1 MKVFNSSPD
10 LPAAWALHA
19 FALSCW
25 ADESAAKTAPLNDKI
40 RLATKNVLIFF
51 PVNSIKVSAARVFYC
66 VSYSL
71 CSPTFHACQ
80 INATPRAA
88 VYCLVSLYI
97 VPIYLVQ
104 IYLNPASL
112 AHLQAHLCSGTEAS
126 PEAIALSV
134 DFLGFLTFAGLA
146 EAFREAI
153 AEADSGADELP
164 AKAGA
169 KDKAIINTATD
180 LGILIS
186 LFNLKNGR
194 QEKIRNE
201 HMPYRKN
208 KEFRSV

>member
-1 MKVFNSSPD
+1 M
-10 LPAAWALHA
+10 
-19 FALSCW
+19 
-25 ADESAAKTAPLNDKI
+25 
-40 RLATKNVLIFF
+40 
-51 PVNSIKVSAARVFYC
+51 
-66 VSYSL
+66 
-71 CSPTFHACQ
+71 
-80 INATPRAA
+80 
-88 VYCLVSLYI
+88 
-97 VPIYLVQ
+97 
-104 IYLNPASL
+104 YLNPASL

-126 PEAIALSV
+126 PEAIALPV

-169 KDKAIINTATD
+169 IDKAIINTATD
-180 LGILIS
+180 LSILIS

-201 HMPYRKN
+201 LMPYRKN